1 MSYSVLI
8 IGLGQIGMDYDY
20 DQDTKSK
27 DIVLTHAQAVS
38 AHDDFE
44 LVGGVDAR
52 IVQREK
58 FFQKFKRPAYENV
71 SEAFS
76 VCDYDIVVISVST
89 DWHLEIFKAVLSQ
102 AKPKLILLEKPLAY
116 SSEDSLA
123 IIELSEAECVPIA
136 VNFFRAYEPEFV
148 KLGMQFRSGLLGF
161 PLTAVVR
168 YTNGMINNGSHWVQ
182 FISSFLGDLGD
193 VKISSCT
200 QATPPDFNGDVKISF
215 INGTAYFI
223 PFEKSEYYLFEIDIY
238 GPLGKISIDS
248 SGKNIKE
255 YMVEV
260 DPAFPNV
267 NILSDRATIRA
278 PNMKQYQKFIYDE
291 IVLLLSNDEG
301 LSCSSESLRTTV
313 EIYSQLECQL
323 GIK

>member
-1 MSYSVLI
+1 
-8 IGLGQIGMDYDY
+8 MDYDY
-20 DQDTKSK
+20 DQDTKSQ

-38 AHDDFE
+38 THLNFE
-44 LVGGVDAR
+44 LLGGVDTR
-52 IVQREK
+52 IEQREK
-58 FFQKFKRPAYENV
+58 FSQKFKRPTYESV
-71 SEAFS
+71 SDALS
-76 VCDYDIVVISVST
+76 VCDYDVVVISVST
-89 DWHLEIFKAVLSQ
+89 DWHLELCKTVLSQ

-116 SSEDSLA
+116 SSKDSLA
-123 IIELSEAECVPIA
+123 IIELSQAKGVPIA
-136 VNFFRAYEPEFV
+136 INYFRAYEPEFV
-148 KLGMQFRSGLLGF
+148 KLCTQFRSGLLGF

-182 FISSFLGDLGD
+182 FISSFLGDLED
-193 VKISSCT
+193 VKISSYT

-223 PFEKSEYYLFEIDIY
+223 PFEKLEYYLFEIDIY

-248 SGKNIKE
+248 SGNNIKE
-255 YMVEV
+255 YMAEV

-267 NILSDRATIRA
+267 KILSDCATRRA

-291 IVLLLSNDEG
+291 IVSLLSNEEE

-313 EIYSQLECQL
+313 EIYSQLESQL
-323 GIK
+323 GLK

>member
-20 DQDTKSK
+20 DQDTKSQ

-38 AHDDFE
+38 THLNFE
-44 LVGGVDAR
+44 LLGGVDTR
-52 IVQREK
+52 IEQREK
-58 FFQKFKRPAYENV
+58 FSQKFKRPTYESV
-71 SEAFS
+71 SDALS
-76 VCDYDIVVISVST
+76 VCDYDVVVISVST
-89 DWHLEIFKAVLSQ
+89 DWHLELCKTVLSQ

-116 SSEDSLA
+116 SSKDSLA
-123 IIELSEAECVPIA
+123 IIELSQAKGVPIA
-136 VNFFRAYEPEFV
+136 INYFRAYEPEFV
-148 KLGMQFRSGLLGF
+148 KLCTQFRSGLLGF

-182 FISSFLGDLGD
+182 FISSFLGDLED
-193 VKISSCT
+193 VKISSYT

-223 PFEKSEYYLFEIDIY
+223 PFEKLEYYLFEIDIY

-248 SGKNIKE
+248 SGNNIKE
-255 YMVEV
+255 YMAEV

-267 NILSDRATIRA
+267 KILSDCATRRA

-291 IVLLLSNDEG
+291 IVSLLSNEEE

-313 EIYSQLECQL
+313 EIYSQLESQL
-323 GIK
+323 GLK